1 MILGLEKPDLYV
13 VARFLDIMYR
23 NGSSMKR
30 TNIQMLLGVNYPRFM
45 EYLEWS
51 LKHELVAK
59 SLDEEKAERIMLTP
73 KGIDS
78 YHRLVDW
85 IKETLDGVKI

>member
-1 MILGLEKPDLYV
+1 M
-13 VARFLDIMYR
+13 VARFLEIMYI
-23 NGSSMKR
+23 NGAMKK
-30 TNIQMLLGVNYPRFM
+30 TNIQMLLGVRYPRFM
-45 EYLEWS
+45 EYLEW
-51 LKHELVAK
+51 LLEHELVAE
-59 SLDEEKAERIMLTP
+59 SLDKERAERIMLTP

>member
-1 MILGLEKPDLYV
+1 MEKPDLYV

-23 NGSSMKR
+23 NGSGMKK
-30 TNIQMLLGVNYPRFM
+30 TNIQMLLGVNYPRFI
-45 EYLEWS
+45 EYLDWL
-51 LKHELVAK
+51 LKHDLV
-59 SLDEEKAERIMLTP
+59 EEKIDEDKTERIVLTP

-85 IKETLDGVKI
+85 IKETLNGVKL

>member
-1 MILGLEKPDLYV
+1 VIPGLEKPDLYV
-13 VARFLDIMYR
+13 IARFLDIMYR
-23 NGSSMKR
+23 NGSAMKK

-45 EYLEWS
+45 EYLEWL
-51 LKHELVAK
+51 LKHDLVAER
-59 SLDEEKAERIMLTP
+59 LDEEKAERIMLTP

>member
-1 MILGLEKPDLYV
+1 MILRLEKPDLYV
-13 VARFLDIMYR
+13 VARFLDIMYS
-23 NGSSMKR
+23 NGSAMKK

-45 EYLEWS
+45 EYLEW
-51 LKHELVAK
+51 LLNHELVED
-59 SLDEEKAERIMLTP
+59 SLDEEKTERIRLTP

>member
-1 MILGLEKPDLYV
+1 V

-23 NGSSMKR
+23 NGSAMKK
-30 TNIQMLLGVNYPRFM
+30 TNIQMLLGVNYPRFI
-45 EYLEWS
+45 EYLDWL
-51 LKHELVAK
+51 LKHDLVAEGV
-59 SLDEEKAERIMLTP
+59 DEEKTERIMLTP

>member
-1 MILGLEKPDLYV
+1 MIPGLEKPDLYV
-13 VARFLDIMYR
+13 VARFLDILYR
-23 NGSSMKR
+23 NGSAMKK
-30 TNIQMLLGVNYPRFM
+30 TNIQMLLGINYPRFM
-45 EYLEWS
+45 EYREW
-51 LKHELVAK
+51 LLNHGLVELITE
-59 SLDEEKAERIMLTP
+59 DEKTERIKLTP